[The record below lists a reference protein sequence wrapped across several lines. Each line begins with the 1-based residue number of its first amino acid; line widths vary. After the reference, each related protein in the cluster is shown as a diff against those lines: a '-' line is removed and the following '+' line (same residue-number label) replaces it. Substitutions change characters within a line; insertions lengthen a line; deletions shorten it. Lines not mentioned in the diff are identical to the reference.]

1 MPLPKIEHNLFGVNL
16 SVTEKIEYMKAR
28 CLISACLNAE
38 SDSVVFE
45 QEKEAI
51 DTIKRLNKKIWKDND

>member
-1 MPLPKIEHNLFGVNL
+1 MSLPKIEHNLFGVNL
-16 SVTEKIEYMKAR
+16 STTEKLEYMKAR

-38 SDSVVFE
+38 SGSVVFE

-51 DTIKRLNKKIWKDND
+51 NTINRLNEKMRKNND